1 MSGAKAW
8 VYATRDA
15 GLRLHWQKALGH
27 PKALTPSSYQELA
40 GSALPQSTQIWL
52 DLALPG
58 LPAWD
63 DPAWK
68 IMLESGQHQIIASS
82 SNPKDHEAMA
92 ALDAGC
98 VGYCHA
104 FTDAGTLRQIQLVV
118 QAGHVWIGPA
128 LMQKLIRGAN
138 LAAPLVAKPALDWRD
153 HLTPR
158 ETEVA
163 VMAAKGASNLDIAT
177 ACEIS
182 ERTVKAHL
190 SAAFDKLGV
199 SDRLQ
204 LALKVHGIQ

>member
-1 MSGAKAW
+1 MTGSKVW
-8 VYATRDA
+8 VYATHDA
-15 GLRLHWQKALGH
+15 GLRQHWQKALGH
-27 PKALTPSSYQELA
+27 PKPLTPTSYQALA
-40 GSALPQSTQIWL
+40 GAALPKGAQIWL
-52 DLALPG
+52 DVALPG
-58 LPAWD
+58 LPAWH

-68 IMLESGQHQIIASS
+68 TMSGNGDYQVIAAS
-82 SNPKDHEAMA
+82 SNPKDDEAMT

-98 VGYCHA
+98 LGYCHA
-104 FTDAGTLRQIQLVV
+104 FTDAGTLRQIQQVI

-128 LMQKLIRGAN
+128 LMQRLIRGAN
-138 LAAPLVAKPALDWRD
+138 LAAPLVAKPALNWRD
-153 HLTPR
+153 HLTHR

-177 ACEIS
+177 ACGIS

>member
-27 PKALTPSSYQELA
+27 PKAFLATSFQEL
-40 GSALPQSTQIWL
+40 SDLTLPNGAQIWV
-52 DLALPG
+52 DLALPD
-58 LPAWD
+58 LPTWQASQ
-63 DPAWK
+63 WK
-68 IMLESGQHQIIASS
+68 ALWGDRGHRVIAAS
-82 SNPKDHEAMA
+82 SNPKDDEAMA

-98 VGYCHA
+98 AGYCHA
-104 FTDAGTLRQIQLVV
+104 FSDAGTLRQIQQVV
-118 QAGHVWIGPA
+118 QTGHVWIGPA
-128 LMQKLIRGAN
+128 LMQRLIRGAN
-138 LAAPLVAKPALDWRD
+138 QAAALVTVPVLDWRSL
-153 HLTPR
+153 LTQR
-158 ETEVA
+158 ETEIA

-177 ACEIS
+177 ACGIS

>member
-1 MSGAKAW
+1 MTGAKVW

-15 GLRLHWQKALGH
+15 GLRQHWQKALGH
-27 PKALTPSSYQELA
+27 PKALTPTSFQELA
-40 GSALPQSTQIWL
+40 ALPLPQGSQIWL

-58 LPAWD
+58 LPAWQ
-63 DPAWK
+63 DPVGKALWSNGSHRV
-68 IMLESGQHQIIASS
+68 MATS
-82 SNPKDHEAMA
+82 SNPKDDEAML

-98 VGYCHA
+98 AGYCHA
-104 FTDAGTLRQIQLVV
+104 FSDAGTLRQIQQVV

-128 LMQKLIRGAN
+128 LMQRLIRGAN
-138 LAAPLVAKPALDWRD
+138 QAAPLVAKPAADWRD
-153 HLTPR
+153 QLTHR
-158 ETEVA
+158 EAEVA

-177 ACEIS
+177 ACGIS
-182 ERTVKAHL
+182 ERTVKAHM

>member
-8 VYATRDA
+8 VYATHDA
-15 GLRLHWQKALGH
+15 GLCLHWQKALGH
-27 PKALTPSSYQELA
+27 PKAVVATSFQELI
-40 GSALPQSTQIWL
+40 GLSLPKGAQIWV

-58 LPAWD
+58 LAGWQ
-63 DPAWK
+63 DPAWQG
-68 IMLESGQHQIIASS
+68 LWGAGGHRVIAAS
-82 SNPKDHEAMA
+82 SNPKDDEAMS

-98 VGYCHA
+98 AGYCHA
-104 FTDAGTLRQIQLVV
+104 FSDAGTLRQIQQVV
-118 QAGHVWIGPA
+118 QTGHVWIGPA
-128 LMQKLIRGAN
+128 LMQRLIRGAN
-138 LAAPLVAKPALDWRD
+138 QAAVLVPTPALDWRNL
-153 HLTPR
+153 LTQR

-163 VMAAKGASNLDIAT
+163 AMAAKGASNLNIAA
-177 ACEIS
+177 ACGIS

>member
-1 MSGAKAW
+1 MTGAKVW

-15 GLRLHWQKALGH
+15 GLRQHWHKALGH
-27 PKALTPSSYQELA
+27 PKALAPASFEELA
-40 GSALPQSTQIWL
+40 GLVLPKGTPIWL
-52 DLALPG
+52 DLTLPN
-58 LPAWD
+58 LPIWRDAAWQIL
-63 DPAWK
+63 W
-68 IMLESGQHQIIASS
+68 SGNHRIIATS
-82 SNPKDHEAMA
+82 SNPKDDQAMA

-98 VGYCHA
+98 AGYCHA
-104 FTDAGTLRQIQLVV
+104 FSDAATLRQIQQVV

-128 LMQKLIRGAN
+128 LMQRLIRGAN
-138 LAAPLVAKPALDWRD
+138 QAAPLVVQPAVAWRD
-153 HLTPR
+153 LLTQR

-177 ACEIS
+177 ACGIS

>member
-27 PKALTPSSYQELA
+27 PKAFAAASFQELHA
-40 GSALPQSTQIWL
+40 LALPKGAQIWL
-52 DLALPG
+52 DLALPD
-58 LPAWD
+58 LPKWQ
-63 DPAWK
+63 DPTWQALW
-68 IMLESGQHQIIASS
+68 GNAGHRVIAAS
-82 SNPKDHEAMA
+82 SNPKDDEAMA

-98 VGYCHA
+98 AGYCHA
-104 FTDAGTLRQIQLVV
+104 FSDPGTLRQIQQVI
-118 QAGHVWIGPA
+118 QTGHVWIGSA
-128 LMQKLIRGAN
+128 LMQRLIRGAN
-138 LAAPLVAKPALDWRD
+138 LAAPLVSAPSSTWSSL
-153 HLTPR
+153 LTHR

-163 VMAAKGASNLDIAT
+163 VMAAKGASNLDIAG
-177 ACEIS
+177 ACRIS

-190 SAAFDKLGV
+190 SAAFEKLGV